1 MNLLQAVDEEDLP
14 AVRWILQQ
22 PGVDVNRVFPVL
34 NDYVTSLTALHLAT
48 AAGHLA
54 IVQALLQANGVDVD
68 ARDSRGLTPLHLLV
82 TSSTGSHSHRWLPV
96 VQALL
101 VAGADTNA
109 VDAGGITPLLLA
121 ILCKQHISI
130 IEAFLNGGADPTV
143 GDGDNYTPLHAACTV
158 GRLDTVQ
165 ALTRHQGGGPELE
178 SLLTAKTV
186 RGTAPLDTLRHPQME
201 PGTDIVSV
209 RRFLLQSYAGLLMQ
223 RHGPLCV
230 HSVLQDVTFIA
241 VEGYEDII
249 AELPIGKLTS
259 EDLQI
264 LLEYLISNEAGSI
277 RTLDNNGLLPL
288 QVASQLNLL
297 PDLVIYVLLRPY
309 PDALSSH

>member
-1 MNLLQAVDEEDLP
+1 MDLLQAVARDDLP
-14 AVRWILQQ
+14 AVRQILQQ
-22 PGVDVNRVFPVL
+22 PGADVNRIIAVIGGI
-34 NDYVTSLTALHLAT
+34 SMGALHLAAT
-48 AAGHLA
+48 AGHLA

-68 ARDSRGLTPLHLLV
+68 ARDSRGLTPLHLAR
-82 TSSTGSHSHRWLPV
+82 TSSTEEHSHRWLPV

-101 VAGADTNA
+101 VAGADPNA
-109 VDAGGITPLLLA
+109 VYANGNTPLLRA
-121 ILCKQHISI
+121 ILCKQHISF

-143 GDGDNYTPLHAACTV
+143 GDGDNYTPLHAACGV

-165 ALTRHQGGGPELE
+165 ALTRRQGGGPGLE

-186 RGTAPLDTLRHPQME
+186 RGLTPLDTPRHPQME

-230 HSVLQDVTFIA
+230 HSVLQDMTFIP
-241 VEGYEDII
+241 EGNHSFI
-249 AELPIGKLTS
+249 AALPIGMLTS

-264 LLEYLISNEAGSI
+264 LLEYMISNEAGSI
-277 RTLDNNGLLPL
+277 RALDNNDLLPL
-288 QVASQLNLL
+288 QVASQLHFL
-297 PDLVIYVLLRPY
+297 PDLVFYVLLRPY
-309 PDALSSH
+309 PDALV